1 MSNFHY
7 LMFVNTLAGRTFN
20 DLTQYP
26 VFPWVVSNYHSKE
39 LDLTDPSNFR
49 DLKKPIGIQDPKQ
62 ERSIRE

>member
-26 VFPWVVSNYHSKE
+26 VFPWVISNYKDEE
-39 LDLTDPSNFR
+39 LDLTNPRNFR
-49 DLKKPIGIQDPKQ
+49 DLTKPIGEETSGSRVIL
-62 ERSIRE
+62 